1 MMKAIT
7 KHIQNEKITK
17 DGLATLFKRPANAK
31 ANHRSMV
38 PQDAKLALKMQ
49 QQLTEKKNGSTDST
63 DDDVQATKENVKSL
77 FAGKRSQATDSTDT
91 ETTEQQ
97 QDAETQKAYQM
108 QVLKQT
114 QSQSTED
121 LGESRLGHATGN
133 KRADVEHLFAAS
145 RRNMNQD
152 KFGYMSNGQ
161 RKQLQNDFVQ
171 SKVEEAA
178 KLFYN
183 NANVTINLVPALVG
197 GGLLLLLLIP
207 LLALLFQPAAESSG
221 YGAPAAEYG
230 APAPAYGA
238 PEYRS
243 DEGYEDFRALFTNL
257 LDSDSASP
265 QFELTKR
272 MQAVAGPVMSRL
284 SDAASKLIQ

>member
-1 MMKAIT
+1 M
-7 KHIQNEKITK
+7 
-17 DGLATLFKRPANAK
+17 G
-31 ANHRSMV
+31 
-38 PQDAKLALKMQ
+38 
-49 QQLTEKKNGSTDST
+49 
-63 DDDVQATKENVKSL
+63 
-77 FAGKRSQATDSTDT
+77 
-91 ETTEQQ
+91 
-97 QDAETQKAYQM
+97 
-108 QVLKQT
+108 
-114 QSQSTED
+114 
-121 LGESRLGHATGN
+121 
-133 KRADVEHLFAAS
+133 AS
-145 RRNMNQD
+145 RHI
-152 KFGYMSNGQ
+152 MSA
-161 RKQLQNDFVQ
+161 LSFIAPILDLAQNDFVQ

-197 GGLLLLLLIP
+197 GGLLLILLV
-207 LLALLFQPAAESSG
+207 QPAEAGASG

>member
-1 MMKAIT
+1 MGSPALT
-7 KHIQNEKITK
+7 KH
-17 DGLATLFKRPANAK
+17 P
-31 ANHRSMV
+31 
-38 PQDAKLALKMQ
+38 
-49 QQLTEKKNGSTDST
+49 
-63 DDDVQATKENVKSL
+63 
-77 FAGKRSQATDSTDT
+77 
-91 ETTEQQ
+91 
-97 QDAETQKAYQM
+97 
-108 QVLKQT
+108 
-114 QSQSTED
+114 
-121 LGESRLGHATGN
+121 
-133 KRADVEHLFAAS
+133 AS
-145 RRNMNQD
+145 RHI
-152 KFGYMSNGQ
+152 MSA
-161 RKQLQNDFVQ
+161 LSFIAPILDIAQNDFVQ

-207 LLALLFQPAAESSG
+207 LLALLFPPAGAESSG

-257 LDSDSASP
+257 LDADSASP

-272 MQAVAGPVMSRL
+272 MQALAGPVMSRL

>member
-1 MMKAIT
+1 MGSPLLTINQLS
-7 KHIQNEKITK
+7 HIMSALNFIAPIL
-17 DGLATLFKRPANAK
+17 DLA
-31 ANHRSMV
+31 
-38 PQDAKLALKMQ
+38 
-49 QQLTEKKNGSTDST
+49 
-63 DDDVQATKENVKSL
+63 
-77 FAGKRSQATDSTDT
+77 
-91 ETTEQQ
+91 
-97 QDAETQKAYQM
+97 
-108 QVLKQT
+108 
-114 QSQSTED
+114 
-121 LGESRLGHATGN
+121 
-133 KRADVEHLFAAS
+133 
-145 RRNMNQD
+145 
-152 KFGYMSNGQ
+152 
-161 RKQLQNDFVQ
+161 QNDFVQ

-197 GGLLLLLLIP
+197 GGLLLLLLVP

-257 LDSDSASP
+257 LDYDAASP

>member
-1 MMKAIT
+1 MGLS
-7 KHIQNEKITK
+7 HIMSALNFIAPIL
-17 DGLATLFKRPANAK
+17 DLA
-31 ANHRSMV
+31 
-38 PQDAKLALKMQ
+38 
-49 QQLTEKKNGSTDST
+49 
-63 DDDVQATKENVKSL
+63 
-77 FAGKRSQATDSTDT
+77 
-91 ETTEQQ
+91 
-97 QDAETQKAYQM
+97 
-108 QVLKQT
+108 
-114 QSQSTED
+114 
-121 LGESRLGHATGN
+121 
-133 KRADVEHLFAAS
+133 
-145 RRNMNQD
+145 
-152 KFGYMSNGQ
+152 
-161 RKQLQNDFVQ
+161 QNDFVQ

-197 GGLLLLLLIP
+197 GGLLLLLLVP
-207 LLALLFQPAAESSG
+207 LLFQPAAESSG

-257 LDSDSASP
+257 LDSDAASP

>member
-1 MMKAIT
+1 MGMSALSFIAP
-7 KHIQNEKITK
+7 IL
-17 DGLATLFKRPANAK
+17 DLA
-31 ANHRSMV
+31 
-38 PQDAKLALKMQ
+38 
-49 QQLTEKKNGSTDST
+49 
-63 DDDVQATKENVKSL
+63 
-77 FAGKRSQATDSTDT
+77 
-91 ETTEQQ
+91 
-97 QDAETQKAYQM
+97 
-108 QVLKQT
+108 
-114 QSQSTED
+114 
-121 LGESRLGHATGN
+121 
-133 KRADVEHLFAAS
+133 
-145 RRNMNQD
+145 
-152 KFGYMSNGQ
+152 
-161 RKQLQNDFVQ
+161 QNDFVQ

-197 GGLLLLLLIP
+197 GGLLLLLLVP
-207 LLALLFQPAAESSG
+207 LLALLFQPAEAGASG
-221 YGAPAAEYG
+221 YG

>member
-1 MMKAIT
+1 
-7 KHIQNEKITK
+7 
-17 DGLATLFKRPANAK
+17 
-31 ANHRSMV
+31 
-38 PQDAKLALKMQ
+38 
-49 QQLTEKKNGSTDST
+49 
-63 DDDVQATKENVKSL
+63 
-77 FAGKRSQATDSTDT
+77 
-91 ETTEQQ
+91 
-97 QDAETQKAYQM
+97 
-108 QVLKQT
+108 
-114 QSQSTED
+114 
-121 LGESRLGHATGN
+121 
-133 KRADVEHLFAAS
+133 
-145 RRNMNQD
+145 
-152 KFGYMSNGQ
+152 
-161 RKQLQNDFVQ
+161 
-171 SKVEEAA
+171 
-178 KLFYN
+178 LFYN

-197 GGLLLLLLIP
+197 GGLLLLLLVP
-207 LLALLFQPAAESSG
+207 LLALLFQPAEAGASG

>member
-1 MMKAIT
+1 M
-7 KHIQNEKITK
+7 
-17 DGLATLFKRPANAK
+17 GSPA
-31 ANHRSMV
+31 
-38 PQDAKLALKMQ
+38 
-49 QQLTEKKNGSTDST
+49 LT
-63 DDDVQATKENVKSL
+63 
-77 FAGKRSQATDSTDT
+77 
-91 ETTEQQ
+91 
-97 QDAETQKAYQM
+97 M
-108 QVLKQT
+108 
-114 QSQSTED
+114 
-121 LGESRLGHATGN
+121 HP
-133 KRADVEHLFAAS
+133 AS
-145 RRNMNQD
+145 RHV
-152 KFGYMSNGQ
+152 MSA
-161 RKQLQNDFVQ
+161 LSFIAPILDLAQNDFVQ

-197 GGLLLLLLIP
+197 GGLLLLLLVP
-207 LLALLFQPAAESSG
+207 LLALLFQ
-221 YGAPAAEYG
+221 PAAEYG

-257 LDSDSASP
+257 LDSDAASP

>member
-1 MMKAIT
+1 MGPALTIIQLS
-7 KHIQNEKITK
+7 HIMSALSFIPPIL
-17 DGLATLFKRPANAK
+17 DLA
-31 ANHRSMV
+31 
-38 PQDAKLALKMQ
+38 
-49 QQLTEKKNGSTDST
+49 
-63 DDDVQATKENVKSL
+63 
-77 FAGKRSQATDSTDT
+77 
-91 ETTEQQ
+91 
-97 QDAETQKAYQM
+97 
-108 QVLKQT
+108 
-114 QSQSTED
+114 
-121 LGESRLGHATGN
+121 
-133 KRADVEHLFAAS
+133 
-145 RRNMNQD
+145 
-152 KFGYMSNGQ
+152 
-161 RKQLQNDFVQ
+161 QNDFVQ

-197 GGLLLLLLIP
+197 GGLLLLLVP
-207 LLALLFQPAAESSG
+207 LLALLFQPAGAESSG

-272 MQAVAGPVMSRL
+272 MQAVAGPVISRL
-284 SDAASKLIQ
+284 GDAASKLIQ

>member
-1 MMKAIT
+1 MGSPALT
-7 KHIQNEKITK
+7 KH
-17 DGLATLFKRPANAK
+17 P
-31 ANHRSMV
+31 
-38 PQDAKLALKMQ
+38 
-49 QQLTEKKNGSTDST
+49 
-63 DDDVQATKENVKSL
+63 
-77 FAGKRSQATDSTDT
+77 
-91 ETTEQQ
+91 
-97 QDAETQKAYQM
+97 
-108 QVLKQT
+108 
-114 QSQSTED
+114 
-121 LGESRLGHATGN
+121 
-133 KRADVEHLFAAS
+133 AS
-145 RRNMNQD
+145 RHI
-152 KFGYMSNGQ
+152 MSA
-161 RKQLQNDFVQ
+161 LSFIAPILDLAQNDFVQ

-221 YGAPAAEYG
+221 YGAP
-230 APAPAYGA
+230 
-238 PEYRS
+238 EYRS

>member
-1 MMKAIT
+1 MGSPALTI
-7 KHIQNEKITK
+7 IQLSHNMSAVSFIAPIL
-17 DGLATLFKRPANAK
+17 DLA
-31 ANHRSMV
+31 
-38 PQDAKLALKMQ
+38 
-49 QQLTEKKNGSTDST
+49 
-63 DDDVQATKENVKSL
+63 
-77 FAGKRSQATDSTDT
+77 
-91 ETTEQQ
+91 
-97 QDAETQKAYQM
+97 
-108 QVLKQT
+108 
-114 QSQSTED
+114 
-121 LGESRLGHATGN
+121 
-133 KRADVEHLFAAS
+133 
-145 RRNMNQD
+145 
-152 KFGYMSNGQ
+152 
-161 RKQLQNDFVQ
+161 QNDFVQ

-221 YGAPAAEYG
+221 YGAPA
-230 APAPAYGA
+230 PAYGA

-284 SDAASKLIQ
+284 SDAAS

>member
-1 MMKAIT
+1 MSAVSFIAP
-7 KHIQNEKITK
+7 IL
-17 DGLATLFKRPANAK
+17 DLA
-31 ANHRSMV
+31 
-38 PQDAKLALKMQ
+38 
-49 QQLTEKKNGSTDST
+49 
-63 DDDVQATKENVKSL
+63 
-77 FAGKRSQATDSTDT
+77 
-91 ETTEQQ
+91 
-97 QDAETQKAYQM
+97 
-108 QVLKQT
+108 
-114 QSQSTED
+114 
-121 LGESRLGHATGN
+121 
-133 KRADVEHLFAAS
+133 
-145 RRNMNQD
+145 
-152 KFGYMSNGQ
+152 
-161 RKQLQNDFVQ
+161 QNDFVQ

>member
-1 MMKAIT
+1 MGSPALT
-7 KHIQNEKITK
+7 KH
-17 DGLATLFKRPANAK
+17 P
-31 ANHRSMV
+31 
-38 PQDAKLALKMQ
+38 
-49 QQLTEKKNGSTDST
+49 
-63 DDDVQATKENVKSL
+63 
-77 FAGKRSQATDSTDT
+77 
-91 ETTEQQ
+91 
-97 QDAETQKAYQM
+97 
-108 QVLKQT
+108 
-114 QSQSTED
+114 
-121 LGESRLGHATGN
+121 
-133 KRADVEHLFAAS
+133 AS
-145 RRNMNQD
+145 RHI
-152 KFGYMSNGQ
+152 MSA
-161 RKQLQNDFVQ
+161 LSFIAPILDLAQNDFVQ

-197 GGLLLLLLIP
+197 GGLLLI
-207 LLALLFQPAAESSG
+207 QPAEAGASG

-284 SDAASKLIQ
+284 

>member
-1 MMKAIT
+1 MGSPALT
-7 KHIQNEKITK
+7 K
-17 DGLATLFKRPANAK
+17 LP
-31 ANHRSMV
+31 
-38 PQDAKLALKMQ
+38 
-49 QQLTEKKNGSTDST
+49 
-63 DDDVQATKENVKSL
+63 
-77 FAGKRSQATDSTDT
+77 
-91 ETTEQQ
+91 
-97 QDAETQKAYQM
+97 
-108 QVLKQT
+108 
-114 QSQSTED
+114 
-121 LGESRLGHATGN
+121 
-133 KRADVEHLFAAS
+133 AS
-145 RRNMNQD
+145 RHI
-152 KFGYMSNGQ
+152 MSA
-161 RKQLQNDFVQ
+161 LSFIAPILDLAQNDFVQ

-197 GGLLLLLLIP
+197 GGLLLLLLVP

-221 YGAPAAEYG
+221 YGAPAA
-230 APAPAYGA
+230 AYGA